1 MSMKLL
7 VLLFSLL
14 IVFSRPKLIAN
25 THLSPRISPFHSSI
39 PPFIAPSQPF
49 TSQSPAPES
58 SLPFKLAMFAEK
70 HLSPRISP
78 ISSSVPPFI
87 APSQPFTSQSQAP
100 ESSLPFE
107 PALFADKHL
116 SPRTSPFSSS
126 VPPFIPPSQ
135 PFTSQSPAPESSLPF
150 VPVLFAEKHLSPK
163 ISPFYSSIPL
173 VRAPSLPFTSQ
184 SPAVEASLPFV
195 PALFV
200 FGDSSV
206 DCGTNNFL
214 GTLAKADRLPYGR
227 DFDTH
232 QPTGRF
238 SNGRI
243 PVDYLAN
250 RLGLPLVPS
259 YLGQTGTV
267 EDMFQGVNYAS
278 AGAGIIL
285 SSGSELGQRVSFAM
299 QIEQF
304 VDTFQQMI
312 LSIGEEASDRLVSNS
327 VFYISIGVNDYIHFY
342 IRNIS
347 SVQDLYTPWNFNQFL
362 ASNLRQELKTLYN
375 VKVRRMVV
383 MGLPPIG
390 CAPYYLWKYKSQN
403 GECAEEVNSMIM
415 ESNFVMR
422 YTVDQLNRELPGAS
436 IIYCDVLQSAM
447 DILKNHHLYGFN
459 VTTDACCG
467 LGRYKGWLPCI
478 SPEMACSDA
487 SGHLW
492 WDQFHPTDA
501 VNAILADNKMELD
514 YDASNLVED
523 EAGEVGHNDMDG
535 IEGERCGICMDIII
549 DRGVLDCCQHW
560 FCFECIDNWS
570 SIMNLCPLCQREFQ
584 LITCVPV
591 YDSGESSKV
600 DEVSLSGDE
609 DWCIEEE
616 PDAVS
621 SPSHYIDE
629 NAVICLD
636 GDLCKIRNSFNYIGG
651 DSNLDTSIACDSCDT
666 WYHALCVGFDL
677 EIASEDTWVCPR
689 CLSFEK
695 PLEPDVSPMETR
707 KSPDISE
714 RTNSGCSAEAVCTG
728 NFSVTVADEGETALV
743 VSIVK
748 GDKLVMKPS
757 DNTPSSVE
765 VKMDGDPDSSH
776 LEICCRKENTEQ
788 VPEKSELSQSLL
800 HDISS
805 ELPSDS
811 NQPLFAAHMENRADP
826 VTRLEDNDCLPLNDK
841 KSLSST
847 AISNSDVTN
856 VISLKREHSDCSGA
870 DDNSETKP
878 VISESLH
885 IPKLEEKE
893 ELATI
898 HYECRSPSN
907 NTTVDIFSIVE
918 GTGRKRNLMRPNPT
932 DKSSEGENAGLRVKK
947 IKRTPADDKESLVLV
962 EKLRKEIREAVRN
975 RSMEDISTN
984 QFDPKLLAAFRAAV
998 AGPKT
1003 DEAPTKLPA
1012 LAVKAK
1018 KLMLQKGK
1026 VRENLTKKIY
1036 ADLNG
1041 KRKSAWHRDCEV
1053 EFWKHRC
1060 IKTRKPEKIETLKSV
1075 LSLLKKKPTDTK
1087 TKISF
1092 ETPQASNPM
1101 LSRLYLADTSV
1112 FPRNDNLKP
1121 LLAPKETGNSQ
1132 NNAKPTE
1139 ADKTLPKISDAKGS
1153 SSKATGSKLNSG
1165 NKQSDGQS
1173 NLTSSNSKEIFENS
1187 EELKKDK
1194 RKWALQVLARKKA
1207 LAGNNSTEDKE
1218 GSPELK
1224 GNYPLLAQLPA
1235 DMRPSLATSR
1245 HNKVPVAVRQVQLY
1259 RLAEH
1264 FLKKENLVAVRR
1276 SAATELAVADAINIE
1291 KAIADKSSSK
1301 VMYLNLCSQE
1311 ILHHSESKKMD
1322 NTPNSSSPPAD
1333 NGSERISDKD
1343 LDDPAVLQALRAAG
1357 LADSPPNSPTRST
1370 EIPPEKGDSS
1380 LDKAREADPVNV
1392 LDLDSIPDTD
1402 IFGDFEY
1409 ELDEE
1414 DYIGPNMA
1422 TKASETQPDEGLPKK
1437 EATNGEEDGKSFVPM
1452 EPVPEAEAEGEGEG
1466 EGGEILSVAECE
1478 ELYGPGTEKL
1488 VEKPLIEGSADNG
1501 VQAKAP
1507 DSECESNTHREFIAS
1522 NFVNSSVQA
1531 KKLPKNIQKSNPSEK
1546 PSKEEKSK
1554 ADGLSNSVTKKVEA
1568 YIKEHIR
1575 PLCKSGVINVE
1586 QYRWSVTKTTEKV
1599 MKYHSKA
1606 KSANFL
1612 IKEGDKIKKL
1622 AEQYVE
1628 TASSGAHHKDK
1639 CKRQSDA
1646 S

>member
-1 MSMKLL
+1 MSIKIL
-7 VLLFSLL
+7 VL
-14 IVFSRPKLIAN
+14 VFSALIIFTRPKLIADHH
-25 THLSPRISPFHSSI
+25 HLSTRISPFSSHSYLI
-39 PPFIAPSQPF
+39 
-49 TSQSPAPES
+49 
-58 SLPFKLAMFAEK
+58 
-70 HLSPRISP
+70 
-78 ISSSVPPFI
+78 
-87 APSQPFTSQSQAP
+87 
-100 ESSLPFE
+100 
-107 PALFADKHL
+107 
-116 SPRTSPFSSS
+116 
-126 VPPFIPPSQ
+126 PPFIPPS
-135 PFTSQSPAPESSLPF
+135 PSLKAQSPAAESSF
-150 VPVLFAEKHLSPK
+150 S
-163 ISPFYSSIPL
+163 
-173 VRAPSLPFTSQ
+173 R
-184 SPAVEASLPFV
+184 V

-214 GTLAKADRLPYGR
+214 GTLARADRLPYGR

-238 SNGRI
+238 CNGRI

-250 RLGLPLVPS
+250 RLGLPFVPS
-259 YLGQTGTV
+259 YLGQSGTV

-299 QIEQF
+299 QVEQF

-312 LSIGEEASDRLVSNS
+312 LSIGEEATDRLVSNS

-347 SVQDLYTPWNFNQFL
+347 NVQNLYTPWLFNQFL
-362 ASNLRQELKTLYN
+362 ASNMRQELKTLYN

-390 CAPYYLWKYKSQN
+390 CAPYYLWKYRSQN

-422 YTVDQLNRELPGAS
+422 YTVEQLNHELPGAS
-436 IIYCDVLQSAM
+436 VIYCDVFQSAM
-447 DILKNHHLYGFN
+447 DILKNHQLYGFN
-459 VTTDACCG
+459 ETTEACCG

-492 WDQFHPTDA
+492 WDQFHPTEA

-514 YDASNLVED
+514 FEASNLLED
-523 EAGEVGHNDMDG
+523 EAAEVGHNDVAG
-535 IEGERCGICMDIII
+535 IEGERCGICMDIIV

-570 SIMNLCPLCQREFQ
+570 TIMNLCPLCQREFQ

-591 YDSGESSKV
+591 NDSGESSKL
-600 DEVSLSGDE
+600 DEASLSGEE
-609 DWCIEEE
+609 DWCTEEE
-616 PDAVS
+616 TDGVS

-666 WYHALCVGFDL
+666 WYHAVCVGFDL
-677 EIASEDTWVCPR
+677 EIASEDTWECPR
-689 CLSFEK
+689 CLSSEK
-695 PLEPDVSPMETR
+695 PVEPDVSPTDTR
-707 KSPDISE
+707 KPLENSE
-714 RTNSGCSAEAVCTG
+714 RTNSGCSVEAVYSG
-728 NFSVTVADEGETALV
+728 NFSVTVADDGETALV
-743 VSIVK
+743 VSTVK
-748 GDKLVMKPS
+748 GDEWLMKPS
-757 DNTPSSVE
+757 DTTASSVQVTME
-765 VKMDGDPDSSH
+765 GDPDSSH
-776 LEICCRKENTEQ
+776 PEICCRKENTEQ
-788 VPEKSELSQSLL
+788 VPGKLELTQSLP

-811 NQPLFAAHMENRADP
+811 NQTLFAAHMENRTGL
-826 VTRLEDNDCLPLNDK
+826 VEKDCLPVNVK
-841 KSLSST
+841 ESLSST
-847 AISNSDVTN
+847 SISNSDVAS
-856 VISLKREHSDCSGA
+856 VVSLKRKHTDFSGN
-870 DDNSETKP
+870 DDNSETKAEIAEP
-878 VISESLH
+878 LIK
-885 IPKLEEKE
+885 PKHEEMEEK
-893 ELATI
+893 ATI
-898 HYECRSPSN
+898 HHESSSPSN
-907 NTTVDIFSIVE
+907 NTTVDLFSIVK
-918 GTGRKRNLMRPNPT
+918 GIGRKKKLTRPDT
-932 DKSSEGENAGLRVKK
+932 KSSEGENAVGLRVKK
-947 IKRTPADDKESLVLV
+947 IKRTPEDDKESLVLV

-975 RSMEDISTN
+975 RSMEDITKN

-1003 DEAPTKLPA
+1003 DEAPRKIPA

-1036 ADLNG
+1036 ADPNG

-1060 IKTRKPEKIETLKSV
+1060 IETRKPEKIETLKSV
-1075 LSLLKKKPTDTK
+1075 LSLLKKKPADGK
-1087 TKISF
+1087 TNVSS
-1092 ETPQASNPM
+1092 EAPQASNPI

-1112 FPRNDNLKP
+1112 FPRNHDMKP
-1121 LLAPKETGNSQ
+1121 LLASKETGTSQ
-1132 NNAKPTE
+1132 NNAKTKE
-1139 ADKTLPKISDAKGS
+1139 ADKTLPKISDVKVS
-1153 SSKATGSKLNSG
+1153 SSKAAGSKTNPG
-1165 NKQSDGQS
+1165 NKQSILED
-1173 NLTSSNSKEIFENS
+1173 S
-1187 EELKKDK
+1187 EDLKKDK

-1207 LAGNNSTEDKE
+1207 LAGNNSSEDK
-1218 GSPELK
+1218 GGCPELK

-1235 DMRPSLATSR
+1235 DMRPTLATSR
-1245 HNKVPVAVRQVQLY
+1245 HNKVPVAVRQAQLY
-1259 RLAEH
+1259 RFTEH
-1264 FLKKENLVAVRR
+1264 FLKNENLLEVRR

-1291 KAIADKSSSK
+1291 KVIADKSSSK
-1301 VMYLNLCSQE
+1301 VVYLNLCSQE
-1311 ILHHSESKKMD
+1311 ILHHSESKAMD
-1322 NTPNSSSPPAD
+1322 NTAVEPNSSSPLVN
-1333 NGSERISDKD
+1333 NGTEGIDDKD
-1343 LDDPAVLQALRAAG
+1343 PYDPAILQALRAAG
-1357 LADSPPNSPTRST
+1357 LADSPPNSPTHST
-1370 EIPPEKGDSS
+1370 EVPPHEGDSS
-1380 LDKAREADPVNV
+1380 LDKARDVGPDNV
-1392 LDLDSIPDTD
+1392 LDIETVPDTD

-1409 ELDEE
+1409 ELDDE
-1414 DYIGPNMA
+1414 DYIGATMA
-1422 TKASETQPDEGLPKK
+1422 TKASETQPDEGLTKIKVVFSTVQPEKVINQSEVLGNEETTANQK
-1437 EATNGEEDGKSFVPM
+1437 EMVTNGEEDGKSVVPM
-1452 EPVPEAEAEGEGEG
+1452 EPVLEANGEGKGEDGKRVVPMDPVPEAEGEGEGEG
-1466 EGGEILSVAECE
+1466 EGGEILSLAECE

-1501 VQAKAP
+1501 LQGKAP
-1507 DSECESNTHREFIAS
+1507 DSECESNTHREIIAS
-1522 NFVNSSVQA
+1522 NFENSSIQE
-1531 KKLPKNIQKSNPSEK
+1531 KKLPRKIQKCNPNEK

-1554 ADGLSNSVTKKVEA
+1554 ADGFTNSVTKKVEA

-1586 QYRWSVTKTTEKV
+1586 QYRWAVTKTAEKV

-1628 TASSGAHHKDK
+1628 TAASSSSGAHHKDK
-1639 CKRQSDA
+1639 SK
-1646 S
+1646 